1 MAKQRIKDIF
11 KEDWRTLLKNYSLI
25 VVGSILLAFG
35 TGVFL
40 LPATLNT
47 GGLSGV
53 GIIGEGLFG
62 FDADLVVLVMTW
74 AFFFISLLFLG
85 WRFTIK
91 SLVSSFVYPLALI
104 LLMRLPAIATETVKL
119 FGEGAD
125 VATKLIAGVFGGVF
139 NGVGVALTFRGG
151 GSTGGVDIL
160 VVILN
165 KYLRLSYSVMSF
177 VIDGLI
183 IAIGLFVLKD
193 VVLSLI
199 GILSA
204 FVFAITLEFVFVGK
218 KHAMTASIISREK
231 SAEIND
237 FIQNEI
243 GQGTTLV
250 PVLGG
255 YQKDEYMMVVAHFDR
270 SNYARLINGI
280 AKIDKKAFVSIEGS
294 TVVLGGNFESLNPV
308 KEGLVNIKKK
318 DEKDKA

>member
-1 MAKQRIKDIF
+1 MKKSKIQLF
-11 KEDWRTLLKNYSLI
+11 KEDWRVIVKNYTII
-25 VVGSILLAFG
+25 VAGSILLAVG

-40 LPATLNT
+40 LPAVLNT
-47 GGLSGV
+47 GGLSGI
-53 GIIGEGLFG
+53 GIIGEGLFS
-62 FDADLVVLVMTW
+62 FDPDLVVLVMTW
-74 AFFFISLLFLG
+74 VFFLISLLFLG

-104 LLMRLPAIATETVKL
+104 LLMRLPAIATETTKL

-125 VATKLIAGVFGGVF
+125 MATKLIAGVFGGVF

-165 KYLRLSYSVMSF
+165 KYLRLSYSIMSF

-183 IAIGLFVLKD
+183 IVIGLVVLKN
-193 VVLSLI
+193 VLLSLV
-199 GILSA
+199 GIMSA

-218 KHAMTASIISREK
+218 SHAMTASIISRTHSED
-231 SAEIND
+231 INT

-250 PVLGG
+250 SVMGG
-255 YQKDEYMMVVAHFDR
+255 YQKDEYTMVVVHFDR
-270 SNYARLINGI
+270 SNYARLINGV
-280 AKIDKKAFVSIEGS
+280 AKIDKNAFVSIEQS
-294 TVVLGGNFESLNPV
+294 TVVLGGKFESLKPV

-318 DEKDKA
+318 DEKDKT

>member
-1 MAKQRIKDIF
+1 MKKSKIQLF
-11 KEDWRTLLKNYSLI
+11 KEDWRVILKNYTLI
-25 VVGSILLAFG
+25 VVGSILLAVG

-40 LPATLNT
+40 LPAVLNT
-47 GGLSGV
+47 GGLSGI
-53 GIIGEGLFG
+53 GIIGEGLFS
-62 FDADLVVLVMTW
+62 FDPDLVVLVMTW
-74 AFFFISLLFLG
+74 VFFLISLLFLG

-104 LLMRLPAIATETVKL
+104 LLMRLPAIATETTKL

-125 VATKLIAGVFGGVF
+125 MATKLIAGVFGGVF

-165 KYLRLSYSVMSF
+165 KYLRLSYSIMSF

-183 IAIGLFVLKD
+183 IVIGLVVLKN
-193 VVLSLI
+193 VLLSLV
-199 GILSA
+199 GIMSA

-218 KHAMTASIISREK
+218 SHAMTASIISRTHSED
-231 SAEIND
+231 INV

-250 PVLGG
+250 PVMGG
-255 YQKDEYMMVVAHFDR
+255 YQKDEYTMVVVHFDR
-270 SNYARLINGI
+270 SNYARLINGV
-280 AKIDKKAFVSIEGS
+280 AKIDKSAFVSIEQS
-294 TVVLGGNFESLNPV
+294 TVVLGGKFESLKPV

>member
-1 MAKQRIKDIF
+1 VKKSKIQLF
-11 KEDWRTLLKNYSLI
+11 KEDWRVIVKNYTLI
-25 VVGSILLAFG
+25 VAGSILLAVG

-40 LPATLNT
+40 LPAVLNT
-47 GGLSGV
+47 GGLSGI
-53 GIIGEGLFG
+53 GIIGEGLFS
-62 FDADLVVLVMTW
+62 FDPDLVVLVMTW
-74 AFFFISLLFLG
+74 VFFLISLLFLG

-104 LLMRLPAIATETVKL
+104 LLMRLPAIATETTKL

-125 VATKLIAGVFGGVF
+125 MATKLIAGVFGGVF

-165 KYLRLSYSVMSF
+165 KYLRLSYSIMSF

-183 IAIGLFVLKD
+183 IVIGLVVLKN
-193 VVLSLI
+193 VLLSLV
-199 GILSA
+199 GIMSA

-218 KHAMTASIISREK
+218 SHAMTASIISRTHSED
-231 SAEIND
+231 INT

-250 PVLGG
+250 SVMGG
-255 YQKDEYMMVVAHFDR
+255 YQKDEYTMVVVHFDR
-270 SNYARLINGI
+270 SNYARLINGV
-280 AKIDKKAFVSIEGS
+280 AKIDKNAFVSIEQS
-294 TVVLGGNFESLNPV
+294 TVVLGGKFESLKPV

-318 DEKDKA
+318 DEKDKT

>member
-1 MAKQRIKDIF
+1 MKKSKIQLF
-11 KEDWRTLLKNYSLI
+11 KEDWRVILKNYTLI
-25 VVGSILLAFG
+25 VAGSILLAVG

-40 LPATLNT
+40 LPAVLNT
-47 GGLSGV
+47 GGLSGI
-53 GIIGEGLFG
+53 GIIGEGLFS
-62 FDADLVVLVMTW
+62 FDPDLVVLVMTW
-74 AFFFISLLFLG
+74 VFFLISLLFLG

-104 LLMRLPAIATETVKL
+104 LLMRLPAIATETTKL

-125 VATKLIAGVFGGVF
+125 MATKLIAGVFGGVF

-165 KYLRLSYSVMSF
+165 KYLRLSYSIMSF

-183 IAIGLFVLKD
+183 IVIGLVVLKN
-193 VVLSLI
+193 VLLSLV
-199 GILSA
+199 GIMSA

-218 KHAMTASIISREK
+218 SHAMTASIISRTHSED
-231 SAEIND
+231 INA

-250 PVLGG
+250 PVMGG
-255 YQKDEYMMVVAHFDR
+255 YQKDEYTMVVVHFDR
-270 SNYARLINGI
+270 SNYARLINGV
-280 AKIDKKAFVSIEGS
+280 AKIDKSAFVSIEQS
-294 TVVLGGNFESLNPV
+294 TVVLGGKFESLKPV

-318 DEKDKA
+318 DEKDKT

>member
-1 MAKQRIKDIF
+1 MKKSKIQLF
-11 KEDWRTLLKNYSLI
+11 KEDWRVILKNYTLI
-25 VVGSILLAFG
+25 VVGSILLAVG

-40 LPATLNT
+40 LPAVLNT
-47 GGLSGV
+47 GGLSGI
-53 GIIGEGLFG
+53 GIIGEGLFS
-62 FDADLVVLVMTW
+62 FDPDLVVLVMTW
-74 AFFFISLLFLG
+74 VFFLISLLFLG

-104 LLMRLPAIATETVKL
+104 LLMRLPAIATETTKL

-125 VATKLIAGVFGGVF
+125 MATKLIAGVFGGVF

-165 KYLRLSYSVMSF
+165 KYLRLSYSIMSF

-183 IAIGLFVLKD
+183 IVIGLVVLKN
-193 VVLSLI
+193 VLLSLV
-199 GILSA
+199 GIMSA

-218 KHAMTASIISREK
+218 SHAMTASIISRTHSED
-231 SAEIND
+231 INT

-250 PVLGG
+250 SVMGG
-255 YQKDEYMMVVAHFDR
+255 YQKDEYTMVVVHFDR
-270 SNYARLINGI
+270 SNYARLINGV
-280 AKIDKKAFVSIEGS
+280 AKIDKNAFVSIEQS
-294 TVVLGGNFESLNPV
+294 TVVLGGKFESLKPV

-318 DEKDKA
+318 DEKDKT